1 MPIEPIGP
9 VVVGVDGSATSMVAV
24 DLAAEE
30 ATGRIVPLLVVNASG
45 DPGRDQPPA
54 ERAVRLLD
62 LAVSRALADHPS
74 LSVWAECLTGPPADA
89 LVERSKGASL
99 LVLGHRQSGS
109 PDQSAGSVAQEV
121 ARRATVP
128 VIVRRPL
135 DTMVP
140 TVDEPWPVVV
150 CIAGA
155 PGDDRVV
162 EFAFGEAS
170 LRGAPLR
177 AVHIWPGAT
186 AGTSGAQVGFAD
198 ARDAA
203 DRTIIDVLTPWSEK
217 YSDVVVHRVIRHGLD
232 VPVSLTAASKSAQLI
247 VVGSPRRD
255 GARNARPWVAETLIH
270 RAGCSVAVV
279 PVE

>member
-1 MPIEPIGP
+1 M
-9 VVVGVDGSATSMVAV
+9 AAV

-30 ATGRIVPLLVVNASG
+30 AAGRIVPLLVVNASD
-45 DPGRDQPPA
+45 DPGRDRPPG
-54 ERAVRLLD
+54 EHTVRLLD

-74 LSVWAECLTGPPADA
+74 LSVWAECLAGRPADA
-89 LVERSKGASL
+89 LVARSNGASL

-109 PDQSAGSVAQEV
+109 PDQSAGSVAREV

-128 VIVRRPL
+128 LMVRRPL
-135 DTMVP
+135 DTMAP

-155 PGDDRVV
+155 AGDDRIV

-186 AGTSGAQVGFAD
+186 AGMIDAQVGFAD

-203 DRTIIDVLTPWSEK
+203 DRMIVDVLTPWSEK
-217 YSDVVVHRVIRHGLD
+217 YPDVVVHRVVKHGLD
-232 VPVSLTAASKSAQLI
+232 VPVSLTAASRSAQLI
-247 VVGSPRRD
+247 VVGSSRGR
-255 GARNARPWVAETLIH
+255 GAPNGRPWVAETLIH
-270 RAGCSVAVV
+270 RAGCGVAVV
-279 PVE
+279 PVD